1 MQNHLQWE
9 HRAFDLPVLSYH
21 NVIVMST
28 LRPFFINGKINLRL
42 GDLPLEHKIPPWLP
56 VLLQELKTGLSENS
70 VFGVYHPDAVE
81 LYSVCNSLSK
91 VTIMITWKWNDQHVM
106 SMGQRKILSLWQD
119 LNLWP
124 PKHWAGALSTWAME
138 NYLMESKAIYSVLS
152 TLPDNPGDS
161 RFWTVSPCLQI
172 RVWNLLD
179 NCWSLQFLVY
189 ATLCRWNFQVIF
201 CVVWAI

>member
-1 MQNHLQWE
+1 
-9 HRAFDLPVLSYH
+9 
-21 NVIVMST
+21 MST

-91 VTIMITWKWNDQHVM
+91 VTIMIMWKWNDQISM
-106 SMGQRKILSLWQD
+106 SWAWDKEKVWVPDRIWTYDLPNTGRALYPLELWRTISWRARPYTQCCQLSQIIRE
-119 LNLWP
+119 
-124 PKHWAGALSTWAME
+124 T
-138 NYLMESKAIYSVLS
+138 
-152 TLPDNPGDS
+152 PDFEPFL
-161 RFWTVSPCLQI
+161 RLQI

-189 ATLCRWNFQVIF
+189 ATLCRWNFQIIF

>member
-1 MQNHLQWE
+1 
-9 HRAFDLPVLSYH
+9 
-21 NVIVMST
+21 MST

-91 VTIMITWKWNDQHVM
+91 VTIMIMWKWNDQHVM
-106 SMGQRKILSLWQD
+106 SMGQRKSLSPWQD

-124 PKHWAGALSTWAME
+124 PKHWAGTLSTWAME
-138 NYLMESKAIYSVLS
+138 NYLMESKAIIYTQCCQLS
-152 TLPDNPGDS
+152 QIIQETPDFEPFLHVS
-161 RFWTVSPCLQI
+161 RLESEISWIIAEVY
-172 RVWNLLD
+172 N
-179 NCWSLQFLVY
+179 FLY
-189 ATLCRWNFQVIF
+189 MRLCVDEISK
-201 CVVWAI
+201 